1 MATFRSTWK
10 GSLGFG
16 LVNVPVKLYPATE
29 KNKGV
34 SLAWR
39 HAIDSC
45 GGAVGQEKKCKKC
58 EQPVPS
64 TELGKSFRLD
74 KDTVVPLTDQELAA
88 LPLQSMKRMEVV
100 GFLEPDAQPDPMY
113 FESSYYVKPE
123 EEGAAGFSL
132 LSTVMAE
139 KGLAAVLKLTLRNR
153 ERMSLMR
160 ILPDGR
166 CVISQLKWGD
176 EIRDD
181 EFYHVISEDMPQFK
195 EGELEMARTIIGSL
209 MLAKFD
215 VTETEDAYRVALVEL
230 INLKMDG
237 KLEEL
242 KEEKAKVT
250 PPTDLMAQLKAT
262 TDKIKKEKAASE

>member
-1 MATFRSTWK
+1 MGSIRSTWK

-16 LVNVPVKLYPATE
+16 LVNVPVKLYPAVD

-45 GGAVGQEKKCKKC
+45 GGAVGTEKKCKKC
-58 EQPVPS
+58 EQPVDAS
-64 TELGKSFRLD
+64 ELGKSFRLN
-74 KDTVVPLTDQELAA
+74 KDTVVPITAQELEA
-88 LPLQSMKRMEVV
+88 LPLQSLKRMEVV

-113 FESSYYVKPE
+113 FESSYYVRPE

-132 LSTVMAE
+132 LSSVMGE

-166 CVISQLKWGD
+166 CVISQLKYGD

-181 EFYHVISEDMPQFK
+181 DFYHVVSEDMTQFK
-195 EGELEMARTIIGSL
+195 EGELEMARNIIDSM
-209 MLAKFD
+209 MLADFD

-230 INLKMDG
+230 INLKLDG

-242 KEEKAKVT
+242 KEEKAKVA
-250 PPTDLMAQLKAT
+250 PPMDLMKQLKAT
-262 TDKIKKEKAASE
+262 TDKIKAEKS